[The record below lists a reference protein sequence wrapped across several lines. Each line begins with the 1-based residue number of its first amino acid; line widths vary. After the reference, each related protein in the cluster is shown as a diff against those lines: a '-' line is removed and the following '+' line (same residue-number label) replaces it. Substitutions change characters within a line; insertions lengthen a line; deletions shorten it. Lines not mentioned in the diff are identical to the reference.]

1 MIEFDVV
8 EGGKIKGLYIIK
20 IYAGYL
26 HCVKKKKKY
35 VENLQEA
42 ISSS

>member
-8 EGGKIKGLYIIK
+8 EEGKIKGLYVIK

-26 HCVKKKKKY
+26 YCVRKKKY
-35 VENLQEA
+35 VQNLQEA